1 MYRKRDKDLENG
13 IVCGIP
19 LSLALQMVV
28 LSCNKPDTLYIA
40 ERRLKSQLQRL
51 RRLLSDPLTSEHAE
65 ILRGIVL
72 KEKPIDDVI
81 EWLRHSPGIA
91 WTEFVQ
97 NKAEVAQAQKRAEE
111 KVCHQKLFE
120 EHVKFVE
127 ELKTRDRSA
136 CPRCHSKDD
145 VIPILYGLPKPHL
158 LLFPEHDQ
166 YVLGGCVIFPNSDR
180 WHCRKCDESF

>member
-1 MYRKRDKDLENG
+1 MRDMHVPGSFEKKGVINS
-13 IVCGIP
+13 
-19 LSLALQMVV
+19 SLLLDEAARAR
-28 LSCNKPDTLYIA
+28 TLFVPNPSVAVIN
-40 ERRLKSQLQRL
+40 
-51 RRLLSDPLTSEHAE
+51 E

-166 YVLGGCVIFPNSDR
+166 YVLGGCVIFPNSER
-180 WHCRKCDESF
+180 WHCRKCGQNF